1 MQLYAT
7 VSVQGHKI
15 KALVDSGAARTV
27 ISPQT
32 VEKYELL
39 YRVKKNPILII
50 LADEKPIE
58 YRNGIIQ
65 LETKLTTLQVANTE
79 C

>member
-7 VSVQGHKI
+7 VSVQGQKI

-32 VEKYELL
+32 VEKHEIP
-39 YRVKKNPILII
+39 YRVKKNPIPII

-58 YRNGIIQ
+58 YRNSIIR
-65 LETKLTTLQVANTE
+65 LETKSTKLRVADTE